1 MVETGGE
8 LVSRDVGDLTGARE
22 LTDAVTRLRRVLR
35 AGIRTDISWESLPM
49 AQVEILQTLA
59 DSAPAR
65 VNDMAERLHL
75 AQSTV
80 SGLIGQMMSAGLV
93 RREIDSSDRRAA
105 VVTLTPAGED
115 QLKAWEAAHVQ
126 WIRGALSTLSP
137 ADRSAIASSLPAL
150 RRLTDAM
157 AGSGGREGG

>member
-1 MVETGGE
+1 MPGMAEAGIDTGE
-8 LVSRDVGDLTGARE
+8 LTDARE

-49 AQVEILQTLA
+49 AQVEIMQTLA

-80 SGLIGQMMSAGLV
+80 SGLIGQMMAAGLV
-93 RREIDSSDRRAA
+93 SRDTDSSDRRAA
-105 VVTLTPAGED
+105 VVTLTAAGED
-115 QLKAWEAAHVQ
+115 QLRAWEAAHVQ
-126 WIRGALSTLSP
+126 WIQGALSTLSP
-137 ADRSAIASSLPAL
+137 ADRSVISSSLPAL
-150 RRLTDAM
+150 RRLTDAL
-157 AGSGGREGG
+157 AGAGEGEGGAG